1 MKKIIILITISI
13 NFLFAGLYDYKYN
26 VNSKVNVPS
35 PAISNLL
42 MYGDFEKIIRFDA
55 LQFDPETNKL
65 KSSSQDELDKIV
77 KTIKDYKDQKIIVT
91 MIGYTKHVETHNE
104 KIMRESAVSY
114 NSIFSDEITK
124 EDSKEEALSYAKDV
138 EEYLLDNN
146 ISQDIL
152 IVEERRGEEKAY
164 TEGTNLGK
172 DLNHRVM
179 VAIYEPVKIQ
189 FNKKRKQLAKANN
202 QSTQTRL
209 IDLRI
214 NYAND
219 SAVIPK
225 DQEHKVR
232 AFATF
237 MKAFPKYSARI
248 VGHTSSVA
256 PAEYNKK
263 LSQRRADGVVKMLV
277 SLGIDKNR
285 LSAIG
290 KGEDFPIA
298 SNETKEGQLANR
310 RTIAELY
317 IKQ

>member
-1 MKKIIILITISI
+1 MKKIIILISISI
-13 NFLFAGLYDYKYN
+13 NLLFAGLYDYKYN
-26 VNSKVNVPS
+26 VNSKVNVSS
-35 PAISNLL
+35 PAMSNLL

-55 LQFDPETNKL
+55 LQFNPKTNKL
-65 KSSSQDELDKIV
+65 EASSQDELDKIV
-77 KTIKDYKDQKIIVT
+77 KTIKDYGDKNIIVT

-104 KIMRESAVSY
+104 KIMRESALSH
-114 NSIFSDEITK
+114 NNLFGSEITK
-124 EDSKEEALSYAKDV
+124 EHSQKIALAYAKDV

-146 ISQDIL
+146 ISRDIL
-152 IVEERRGEEKAY
+152 VVEERRGEEKAY
-164 TEGTNLGK
+164 TEGIQKGK

-179 VAIYEPVKIQ
+179 VAIYEPVKID
-189 FNKKRKQLAKANN
+189 FSKKVVKSPVVDNKA
-202 QSTQTRL
+202 TQTRL
-209 IDLRI
+209 INLRI

-225 DQEHKVR
+225 DQEYKVR

-248 VGHTSSVA
+248 VGHTSSIA
-256 PAEYNKK
+256 PAEYNKR

-277 SLGIDKNR
+277 SLGVSKDR

-298 SNETKEGQLANR
+298 SNKTKEGQLANR

-317 IKQ
+317 IK

>member
-1 MKKIIILITISI
+1 MKRIIILITISI

-26 VNSKVNVPS
+26 VNSKVNVSS

-55 LQFDPETNKL
+55 LQFDKDTNKMS
-65 KSSSQDELDKIV
+65 KNSQKELDKIV
-77 KTIKDYKDQKIIVT
+77 DTIKDYGDKKIIVT

-104 KIMRESAVSY
+104 KIMRKSALGY
-114 NSIFSDEITK
+114 KNIINDQILHDNSVD
-124 EDSKEEALSYAKDV
+124 DSLSYSKSV
-138 EEYLLDNN
+138 EKYLVDNN
-146 ISQDIL
+146 ISKDIL

-172 DLNHRVM
+172 DLNYRVM
-179 VAIYEPVKIQ
+179 VAIYEPVKIA
-189 FNKKRKQLAKANN
+189 FNKKRLKSKEINKKDMG
-202 QSTQTRL
+202 TRI
-209 IDLRI
+209 IDLKI

-256 PAEYNKK
+256 PADYNKK
-263 LSQRRADGVVKMLV
+263 LSQRRSDGVVKMLV
-277 SLGIDKNR
+277 SLGINKSR

-298 SNETKEGQLANR
+298 SNKTKKGQLKNR

-317 IKQ
+317 IK